1 VVSSAGAAMSKARL
15 LSLRAGRT
23 IAFRRGMHLDRW
35 FPGVADF
42 RRYQASWLTSDLLAG
57 VSVAAIQVPTA
68 IAYAVLAG
76 FSPETGLYASV
87 LPLVAYAL
95 LGSSRQLIVGPD
107 SATCAM
113 VAATL
118 LPLAGGDPQR
128 YADYSVVLALLVGGF
143 AVLGGL
149 ARAGFIADFLA
160 RPILTGFLNGIGLSI
175 IAGQSGKLLG
185 ITLQSTDF
193 LGQLWEVVS
202 RLSETHALSAALGVG
217 LIVVLIA
224 VKRFTPR
231 IPGPLAGVVVGG
243 VLVAMFDLDSR
254 GIRVVG
260 EVSSG
265 LPAFGIASVAAAD
278 LQALAMG
285 ALGIALVSYCSA
297 MLTARSFAARNH
309 YEIDANQDFIAIG
322 VANLTSGLS
331 RGFVVSGADSRTAVN
346 NAAGGKSRL
355 TGVFAAAATAAVVL
369 FFTGPLR
376 YIPNPAL
383 AAVLIM
389 AGVGLLD
396 VATLRTLRAVS
407 RFEFRLS
414 LATTLGVL
422 LAGVLPGILIAVALA
437 IVKLLGLTARP
448 GDAILGEVPGLEGH
462 HDVAEHAGATTVP
475 GLVVYRFE
483 AAPLFFNADH
493 FKARIRAAVASAT
506 SRPVWFLYSAEA
518 GNMLDFTGAEAL
530 EQVRGELAAQGIRF
544 AIARPRGAFKT
555 MLVRTGLADRIGE
568 AYIFPSVRS
577 AVQAYRAQATA
588 AN

>member
-1 VVSSAGAAMSKARL
+1 
-15 LSLRAGRT
+15 
-23 IAFRRGMHLDRW
+23 MHLERW
-35 FPGVADF
+35 LPGVADV
-42 RRYQASWLTSDLLAG
+42 RHYQVSWLASDLLSG

-118 LPLAGGDPQR
+118 LPLAGHDPQR

-175 IAGQSGKLLG
+175 IAGQVGKLLG
-185 ITLQSTDF
+185 ITVQSTDF
-193 LGQLWEVVS
+193 LWQLGEVAS
-202 RLSETHALSAALGVG
+202 RLGETHALSATLGVG
-217 LIVVLIA
+217 LVAVLIA
-224 VKRFTPR
+224 VKRFAPR

-243 VLVAMFDLDSR
+243 LLVAMFDLAAR

-260 EVSSG
+260 EVPSG
-265 LPAFGIASVAAAD
+265 LPAFGIPSVVPAD
-278 LQALAMG
+278 LQALAIG

-309 YEIDANQDFIAIG
+309 YEIDANQDFIALG

-331 RGFVVSGADSRTAVN
+331 QGFVISGADSRTAVN

-396 VATLRTLRAVS
+396 IATLRTLRAVS

-414 LATTLGVL
+414 IATTLGVL

-437 IVKLLGLTARP
+437 IVKLLRLTARP

-577 AVQAYRAQATA
+577 AVQAYRAQAAA